1 MFKAAIIGGTGYGGA
16 ELCRQLL
23 QHPEVELCRVSA
35 IDNVGKNL
43 GEVHYNLFGRT
54 DLVFEEMPAE
64 EVADGMDVVFLGLPH
79 TVSSSV
85 APKLLDRGVKVI
97 DMSGDF
103 RLHDRATYERY
114 YKTEHP
120 RPDLLGEFVY
130 GLPELNRSKIREA
143 QYVASPGCFATTMA
157 LGLLPFARSGM
168 LDGPVH
174 TVAATGSSGSG
185 AYAKAATHHPVRA
198 GNLKI
203 YSPLDHRHQPEVEQ
217 TLGYAG
223 AGQGFRLEF
232 VPVSA
237 PLVRG
242 ILANNM
248 FEVPADTEPEDV
260 AALYEDSFAD
270 SPFVKIV
277 EGRFPE
283 VVAIAGTNYVEVG
296 FSLGKKT
303 SGDTRSIV
311 ATSALD
317 NLVKGGAGQSVQCMN
332 LMLGLDEDAGL
343 VGYMGIWP

>member
-23 QHPEVELCRVSA
+23 QHPEVELSRVSA
-35 IDNVGKNL
+35 VDNIGKNL
-43 GEVHYNLFGRT
+43 GDVHYNLYGRT

-79 TVSSSV
+79 TVSSSI
-85 APKLLDRGVKVI
+85 APDLMNRGVKVI

-103 RLHDRATYERY
+103 RLDDVATYEHY
-114 YKTEHP
+114 YDTEHP
-120 RPDLLGEFVY
+120 RPDLLSEFVY
-130 GLPELNRSKIREA
+130 GLPELNREQIRGA

-157 LGLLPFARSGM
+157 VGLLPFAQAGM
-168 LDGPVH
+168 LNGPVH

-185 AYAKAATHHPVRA
+185 AYAKPATHHPLRA

-203 YSPLDHRHQPEVEQ
+203 YSPLNHRHQPEVEQ

-223 AGQGFRLEF
+223 AGDNFRLEF

-248 FEVPADTEPEDV
+248 FEVSADLEVDDV
-260 AALYEDSFAD
+260 RKLYDDTFGE

-296 FSLGKKT
+296 FSLGKKV
-303 SGDTRSIV
+303 GNTRSIV

-332 LMLGLDEDAGL
+332 LMLGLDEGAGL
-343 VGYMGIWP
+343 VSYMGIWP

>member
-23 QHPEVELCRVSA
+23 QHPDVDLTRVSA
-35 IDNVGKNL
+35 IDNVGKKL
-43 GEVHYNLFGRT
+43 GEVHYNLFERT

-64 EVADGMDVVFLGLPH
+64 EVAEGMDVVFLGLPH

-85 APKLLDRGVKVI
+85 APKLMDRGVKVI

-103 RLHDRATYERY
+103 RLHDQATYERF
-114 YKTEHP
+114 YKTDHP
-120 RPDLLGEFVY
+120 RPDLLGTFVY
-130 GLPELNRSKIREA
+130 GLPELNREQIREA
-143 QYVASPGCFATTMA
+143 DYVASPGCFATTVA
-157 LGLLPFARSGM
+157 VGLLPFARAGLLNSH
-168 LDGPVH
+168 VH
-174 TVAATGSSGSG
+174 TVACTGSSGSG
-185 AYAKAATHHPVRA
+185 AYAKPATHHPIRA

-203 YSPLDHRHQPEVEQ
+203 YSPLNHRHQPEVEQ

-223 AGQGFRLEF
+223 AGDGFRLDF

-242 ILANNM
+242 ILANSV
-248 FEVPADTEPEDV
+248 FEIPADMDESDV
-260 AALYEDSFAD
+260 AQLYAETFGE

-296 FSLGKKT
+296 FSLGEVD
-303 SGDTRSIV
+303 GETRSVV

-317 NLVKGGAGQSVQCMN
+317 NLVKGGAGQAVQSMN
-332 LMLGLDEDAGL
+332 LALGLDEGAGL
-343 VGYMGIWP
+343 VSYMGIWP